1 MRFSVRIRGQDVQ
14 MLGPDLF
21 TSPCGLADVPPDDL
35 GDAIIGAWD
44 DFLAVAGSAD
54 LSKPSRLAGWG
65 GREVL
70 IHLGTWPDHEVLD
83 QVVAAARTGGGPE
96 PTDIDDGN
104 ASINAAHADAT
115 DSDILAALQ
124 HSRDL
129 IEKWF
134 EGPEPAEIGRA
145 LIRSSVGELPVLS
158 LLSAGCYELAVH
170 ALDLKPCGA
179 DAPSPFLLQRGLAA
193 LMDVTG
199 ALSARHQIE
208 IEVTGQ
214 TPNGGWGFS
223 SSTDGWKTTAVP
235 PGAFTGPGVKASA
248 VDLLDVSAGRVAIPT
263 LLVSRRLVTQHL
275 PAMMKLSPILSEV
288 PGLPG
293 GAALRAGVGGLSAV
307 TGGVSRMLGAFRR

>member
-1 MRFSVRIRGQDVQ
+1 

-35 GDAIIGAWD
+35 GDAILGAWD

-54 LSKPSRLAGWG
+54 LSTPSRLSGWS
-65 GREVL
+65 GRQVL
-70 IHLGTWPDHEVLD
+70 IHLGTWPDHAVLAK
-83 QVVAAARTGGGPE
+83 VLAAARAGGGPE
-96 PTDIDDGN
+96 PSNIDDGN
-104 ASINAAHADAT
+104 AALNAAHAGRSDEEVLDA
-115 DSDILAALQ
+115 LRL
-124 HSRDL
+124 SRDL
-129 IEKWF
+129 LEEWF
-134 EGPEPAEIGRA
+134 EGPDPAEIGKA

-199 ALSARHQIE
+199 ALSARHEIE
-208 IEVTGQ
+208 INVTSQ
-214 TPNGGWGFS
+214 TPEGGWGFS
-223 SSTDGWKTTAVP
+223 STTEGWTTSAVP
-235 PGAFTGPGVKASA
+235 AGPFPGPGVKASTA
-248 VDLLDVSAGRVAIPT
+248 DLLDVSAGRVSIPT
-263 LLVSRRLVTQHL
+263 LLVSRRLAPQQL

-293 GAALRAGVGGLSAV
+293 GSALRAGVGGLSAV
-307 TGGVSRMLGAFRR
+307 TGGVSKLLGAFRR

>member
-1 MRFSVRIRGQDVQ
+1 
-14 MLGPDLF
+14 MLDPYLF

-35 GDAIIGAWD
+35 GDAILGAWD

-54 LSKPSRLAGWG
+54 LSKPSRLSGWT
-65 GREVL
+65 GRQVL
-70 IHLGTWPDHEVLD
+70 IHLGTWPDHQVLD
-83 QVVAAARTGGGPE
+83 TVVAAARAGGGPE
-96 PTDIDDGN
+96 PSDASATDDGN
-104 ASINAAHADAT
+104 AALNAAHADAT
-115 DSDILAALQ
+115 DAEVLAALQ

-129 IEKWF
+129 TEKWL

-199 ALSARHQIE
+199 ALSARHHIE
-208 IEVTGQ
+208 IEVTSQ
-214 TPNGGWGFS
+214 SPDGGWAFS
-223 SSTDGWKTTAVP
+223 STTSGWTTTAVP
-235 PGAFTGPGVKASA
+235 AGRFTGPGVKAS
-248 VDLLDVSAGRVAIPT
+248 VIDLLDVSAGRVSIPT
-263 LLVSRRLVTQHL
+263 LLVSRRLVPQQL

-307 TGGVSRMLGAFRR
+307 TGGVSKLLGAFRR